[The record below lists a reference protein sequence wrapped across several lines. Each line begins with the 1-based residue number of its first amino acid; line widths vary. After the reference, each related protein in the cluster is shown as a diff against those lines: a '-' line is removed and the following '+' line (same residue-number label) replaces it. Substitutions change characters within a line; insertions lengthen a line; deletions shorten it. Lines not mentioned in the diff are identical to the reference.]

1 MKISKLVS
9 GIPGSATLSLTAR
22 VKELT
27 AQGRDIIGFGAGEP
41 DFDTPEHIKQ
51 AAIEALSAGRTK
63 YTPAGGT
70 SELKRAVAE
79 TINREYGLNYSTQNV
94 IVSCGAKHSLHNLF
108 LALFE
113 AGDEVICPSPY
124 WVSYPPQIQITGA
137 RAVFVDTTATGLK
150 MTPAALKAAIT
161 PNTRGLILNS
171 PSNPTG
177 MVYTR
182 AELEA
187 IAEICL
193 ESDLVIVADDIY
205 AKLVYDDAEFVGI
218 ASLSPEVA
226 RRTFI
231 IQGVSKAY
239 AMTGW
244 RIGYCIGDAEVIK
257 AMDRFQSH
265 TTSNPTSFAQ
275 DAALATLKGP
285 QQVVEDMR
293 LAYQRRR
300 DLMVDK
306 IRDIPGFDIIAPQ
319 GAFYCF
325 PSVKGTLERFGNAS
339 KLAEYLLEVANVG
352 VVPGVD
358 FGCNEYIRLS
368 FANSEANIVEGLD
381 RIRKALS

>member
-1 MKISKLVS
+1 
-9 GIPGSATLSLTAR
+9 
-22 VKELT
+22 
-27 AQGRDIIGFGAGEP
+27 
-41 DFDTPEHIKQ
+41 
-51 AAIEALSAGRTK
+51 
-63 YTPAGGT
+63 
-70 SELKRAVAE
+70 
-79 TINREYGLNYSTQNV
+79 
-94 IVSCGAKHSLHNLF
+94 
-108 LALFE
+108 
-113 AGDEVICPSPY
+113 
-124 WVSYPPQIQITGA
+124 
-137 RAVFVDTTATGLK
+137 

-368 FANSEANIVEGLD
+368 FANSEVNIVEGLD